1 MVSMVKSA
9 IDRTEQAQLV
19 ELFTALE
26 SQVALSSRLA
36 EAVTFWRYQ
45 LTVGVESSQLT
56 ELLALL
62 DEIAELP
69 GTDAAL
75 RTRVQHWRLVLEPR
89 ARIVEPWRSPLDRDE
104 RSSGSGSPTEEAPC

>member
-1 MVSMVKSA
+1 MVKSA

-19 ELFTALE
+19 ELFTAMEPPL
-26 SQVALSSRLA
+26 APSSRLA

-62 DEIAELP
+62 DEVAALP
-69 GTDAAL
+69 GMDARL
-75 RTRVQHWRLVLEPR
+75 RARIQDWRLVLEPR
-89 ARIVEPWRSPLDRDE
+89 ASIVEPWRSQLDRHE
-104 RSSGSGSPTEEAPC
+104 QPSSSVSPTEEAPC